1 MIAEDYHKLLAE
13 IIDIDTEISSIAD
26 SRRLLVEINERE
38 AILIKLKEGIVKDI
52 RTC

>member
-1 MIAEDYHKLLAE
+1 MLKIIIKLIAE
-13 IIDIDTEISSIAD
+13 IIDIDIEISSIAD

-38 AILIKLKEGIVKDI
+38 AILIKLKEDIVKDI